1 MDEQNIPQT
10 QKSSPSSIQN
20 QGAAH
25 SLFFFDASRVVHHEC
40 LPKGS
45 TVNQTYYIE
54 VLKRLRDAIRRKR
67 PELRR
72 SGDWF
77 FHHDNASALRTCEFL
92 AKHSITVLP
101 HPPYSPDLVPCD
113 FFWFPMLKRPLK
125 GRRFETIPEIRQMRR
140 RSSRAEVESSRTSLA
155 SRTDFEVLGLGLG
168 LEASSPRKLAC
179 PRLEDSTIFWNVKI
193 LWRA

>member
-25 SLFFFDASRVVHHEC
+25 SSFFFFMLVKLSI
-40 LPKGS
+40 
-45 TVNQTYYIE
+45 TVNQTYYME
-54 VLKRLRDAIRRKR
+54 VLKRLRDAIQRKR
-67 PELRR
+67 PELWR

-77 FHHDNASALRTCEFL
+77 FHHDNAPVHSALRTREFM

-113 FFWFPMLKRPLK
+113 FFLSPMLKRPLK
-125 GRRFETIPEIRQMRR
+125 GRFETILEIKANATKEFKGIKKEAYLDCICKWKHRWERCVHQ
-140 RSSRAEVESSRTSLA
+140 EGEY
-155 SRTDFEVLGLGLG
+155 FEGDPDL
-168 LEASSPRKLAC
+168 
-179 PRLEDSTIFWNVKI
+179 
-193 LWRA
+193 